1 MRIWPLGH
9 AAWTGECLWN
19 SGAQPFPDCG
29 SIQAGALLNRCSAS
43 ATTILLV
50 LGKYAIAD
58 TGHLNILSVSHKR
71 KEVLGPANAFVS
83 QDQVNCEMVDIY
95 VDDGYPSLAGWGRVL
110 ENLSSSGNV
119 IRGAKVA
126 ILKLWKIQLALLWW
140 STFWISTGCSQTM
153 PQLCIHQGRTSYAA
167 QEDADQVLG
176 WNSCWSS
183 SLLHCAHY
191 QAWLLFNQ
199 KLGRFVSWTRDP

>member
-1 MRIWPLGH
+1 M
-9 AAWTGECLWN
+9 
-19 SGAQPFPDCG
+19 
-29 SIQAGALLNRCSAS
+29 LNRCSTS

-119 IRGAKVA
+119 IRRCKSCHPETLENSAGSPMMIYLLDLHIRVQSDNATTVHSSRTDKLCCSGRCRSGVG
-126 ILKLWKIQLALLWW
+126 LKLMLEFEPAPLCTLPSMAIIQPKTRQVCVLN
-140 STFWISTGCSQTM
+140 
-153 PQLCIHQGRTSYAA
+153 QG
-167 QEDADQVLG
+167 
-176 WNSCWSS
+176 
-183 SLLHCAHY
+183 SLVICRCPGDYL
-191 QAWLLFNQ
+191 
-199 KLGRFVSWTRDP
+199 VSIFTEI